1 MNKQTQLEIEA
12 ATFRRLLQHL
22 DTHKEVQNIELMIT
36 ADFCRNCISKWYMA
50 AAKDKGIDVNYDEA
64 REMVYGMPY
73 NDWKEQYQT
82 EATPEQMA
90 AFEARQA
97 AKAKK

>member
-1 MNKQTQLEIEA
+1 MDTQTRTEVEA

-22 DTHKEVQNIELMIT
+22 DQNKNVQNIELMVT

-50 AAKDKGIDVNYDEA
+50 AAQERGEAVDYDQA

-73 NDWKEQYQT
+73 DEWKAAYQI

-90 AFEARQA
+90 EFEKRRG
-97 AKAKK
+97 